1 MSQTKYHRTW
11 LKLHKGYEKYAYP
24 IIKKALD
31 NQIEPVIK
39 MIDEGNFDVLETYLP
54 YVMNTTPIREALFEI
69 YPVIGRSAAEF
80 SYDWITDRETKA
92 LSFFNAEWIQE
103 MVDYFLLN
111 AGNKIQGI
119 TDTTLKYM
127 RSLLA
132 ESANRN
138 LSRRDQ
144 AKFIQ
149 ETLNDPAYNRN
160 RALVIARTESTTA
173 ANKGIQVGAESSDYI
188 VEKFWIATLDRRTRR
203 DHMVA
208 SYQAPIPFN
217 ADFKV
222 GVSDMAF
229 PGDARG
235 AADEVINCRC
245 VLGTQAV
252 KDSDGLPVLKLR
264 SSRVE
269 F

>member
-31 NQIEPVIK
+31 DQIQPVIK
-39 MIDEGNFDVLETYLP
+39 MIDEGNFDVLDTYLP
-54 YVMNTTPIREALFEI
+54 YVMNTTSIRESLFEI

-127 RSLLA
+127 RALLA

-173 ANKGIQVGAESSDYI
+173 ANKGIQVGAESSDYV
-188 VEKFWIATLDRRTRR
+188 VEKKWLPTLDRRTRR
-203 DHMVA
+203 DHMIAGFLEPV
-208 SYQAPIPFN
+208 PINGF
-217 ADFKV
+217 FIV
-222 GVSDMAF
+222 GGNSMEH
-229 PGDARG
+229 PGDAK
-235 AADEVINCRC
+235 APADQVVNCRC
-245 VLGTQAV
+245 TILVSAV
-252 KDSDGLPVLKLR
+252 QDADGLPILKARSMKVL
-264 SSRVE
+264 
-269 F
+269 